1 LPFLNLSPLRK
12 DIFSILK
19 ERIATDYSDYQ
30 LTRCVIEVKHVTQ

>member
-1 LPFLNLSPLRK
+1 MRLLLK

-30 LTRCVIEVKHVTQ
+30 LINKNQSVNLWRYLKLI